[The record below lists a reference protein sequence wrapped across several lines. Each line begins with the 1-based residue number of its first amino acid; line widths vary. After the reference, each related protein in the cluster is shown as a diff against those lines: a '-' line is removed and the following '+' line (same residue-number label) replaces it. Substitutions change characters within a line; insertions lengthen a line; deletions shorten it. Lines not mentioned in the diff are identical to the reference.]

1 MKLSVMLAAAALAA
15 ICCGCAADTV
25 TWETVDDEIV
35 AASGPAEEPYVI
47 TFGVPSDVDAN
58 PLTDGHRSLYV
69 QEDGDYEI
77 LSDVLTAPNHLAAI
91 EEVSGFSADELD
103 VMETTRF
110 GLPQYRFAW
119 VSASDEGTYVSQAA
133 VVEDGSYY
141 YALVFS
147 AREEVGDTYNAC
159 AEAVFES
166 FGIYGNEML

>member
-15 ICCGCAADTV
+15 VCCGCAADTV

-47 TFGVPSDVDAN
+47 TFGVPEGVSLDPISQGN
-58 PLTDGHRSLYV
+58 RSLYV
-69 QEDGDYEI
+69 QKDGDYEI
-77 LSDVLTAPNHLAAI
+77 LSDVVTAPNADRAI
-91 EEVSGFSADELD
+91 EQVSGFSAEDLD
-103 VMETTRF
+103 VLETTRF
-110 GLPQYRFAW
+110 GLPAYRFAW

-147 AREEVGDTYNAC
+147 AREEVGDAYADC
-159 AEAVFES
+159 AEAVFAS
-166 FGIYGNEML
+166 FGIYGNEFL